1 MCCDILIAKLG
12 ASISPITGNVLQPYD
27 DIIGH
32 LFGFSYSEIQQLMIY
47 LVVKAAMMQAYH
59 QYGSN
64 VCRQNAGGKLVR
76 WNC

>member
-1 MCCDILIAKLG
+1 MCWDILIAKLG

-47 LVVKAAMMQAYH
+47 LVVKAAMMQATINMDPLCAARMLE
-59 QYGSN
+59 GS
-64 VCRQNAGGKLVR
+64 
-76 WNC
+76 W

>member
-32 LFGFSYSEIQQLMIY
+32 LFGFSYSEIQQMMIY
-47 LVVKAAMMQAYH
+47 LVV
-59 QYGSN
+59 
-64 VCRQNAGGKLVR
+64 
-76 WNC
+76 